1 MKKIFFFLAAALCSM
16 SMWADEWYKVTD
28 PNSDYGLF
36 GNRPKTIQNIVFNPK
51 AGTLTFRDA
60 FTPTESR
67 YRRYVVQFWAD
78 GIEYDMWKNYIIY
91 NKLSSTVNKPV
102 CQYYWNTTGRYKQ
115 PDYEFK
121 DQPNYNAK
129 GGEYT
134 MFGLNAV
141 VDSLYARGLQTFRV
155 VVYGQTLNEGG
166 IARDYEQL
174 YSDWYLRPTW
184 QQDTVY
190 MNQYLRNHSNMH
202 LPFAKVNMSMG
213 GFSHRA
219 YGEDITFYTDV
230 RAFRNVKIA
239 IMMREDTNKPWR
251 IFKRLTG
258 LTSSDCRQGRRETV
272 TVNWNQTGVHQC
284 QFCLVAIRP
293 NGSPSAGDTIWS
305 NPTQMMSVRYPCTVD
320 GRTDYYRVGEQ
331 VVLATGSPCLDFSID
346 CKEPVKLLG
355 SNGNYSIMMPSCPV
369 TITSSTRM
377 YKTTF
382 LDYNGSV
389 IKEEE
394 VECGSTPNPPAVPS
408 QAGYNFTK
416 WSPSV
421 SNAVTK
427 DMVYQ
432 ALFDPFA
439 SFGTYQLELKNHV
452 SANSSLPNYYSET
465 VITPGDEFDLQLR
478 VKAGASVFVGL
489 QVSSDGAS
497 NWEDSYSYN
506 VTASEAAA
514 GKTITRHISIF
525 NPDNFIGYRAWR
537 FKLVSNGEVRY
548 TNAIKMV
555 MLYPTS
561 IQATLP
567 IVLDGPYF
575 NNLHLNANETYR
587 LLLPKTN
594 NSFNI
599 FAADNQV
606 GLDCLEGNSGSG
618 WTSLE
623 NIEGA
628 TAETTT
634 KIRFYNTGR
643 PMDIQ
648 IRQKSYNVYFEV
660 IGAPNIGYG
669 NNVIEKQQVLCGQG
683 AVAPNDPIDPITP
696 DDPFVEWSQPFDN
709 ITDDTWITAL
719 FDSYIPDPVFTVTF
733 KDLMGNT
740 LGVEQVSQGETAPE
754 PTNIPDID
762 GYVFVGWLGG
772 NLYDVQQDLT
782 LTTKYL
788 PLEDYLSV
796 SVENQQAAPRVV
808 KSIRNGQI
816 IIIRGDKVYDIMG
829 RLVINN

>member
-1 MKKIFFFLAAALCSM
+1 MKKIFFFLVAALCSM
-16 SMWADEWYKVTD
+16 SMWAISDGWYKVTD
-28 PNSDYGLF
+28 QEADYGLNLA
-36 GNRPKTIQNIVFNPK
+36 GHSKTIQNINFDFEG
-51 AGTLTFRDA
+51 GTLTFRDA
-60 FTPTESR
+60 FKPTESR
-67 YRRYVVQFWAD
+67 YRRYFIEFWEN
-78 GIEYDMWKNYIIY
+78 GHGYSMWKHYYGISFLANLNTPYCDYVY
-91 NKLSSTVNKPV
+91 NNCGQNKYAGLDAKLSVN
-102 CQYYWNTTGRYKQ
+102 Q
-115 PDYEFK
+115 
-121 DQPNYNAK
+121 NAK
-129 GGEYT
+129 GGERT
-134 MFGLNAV
+134 EFGLSNL
-141 VDSLYARGLQTFRV
+141 VDSLYARGLQSTRV
-155 VVYGQTLNEGG
+155 VVWGETLDESGK
-166 IARDYEQL
+166 AKTYEQL
-174 YSDWYLRPTW
+174 YADWYLPVPSS
-184 QQDTVY
+184 QADTTY
-190 MNQYLRNHSNMH
+190 MGLKHRNYANLY
-202 LPFAKVNMSMG
+202 LPFARPRMSYSFTG
-213 GFSHRA
+213 R
-219 YGEDITFYTDV
+219 YGDDITFKTNV
-230 RAFRNVKIA
+230 RAFRNVKLA

-258 LTSSDCRQGRRETV
+258 LTSSECRQGRRETV
-272 TVNWNQTGVHQC
+272 TVNWNQTGVHKC

-293 NGSPSAGDTIWS
+293 SGSPSAGDTIWDS
-305 NPTQMMSVRYPCTVD
+305 PTQLIDVRYPCTID
-320 GRTDYYRVGEQ
+320 GHTDYCRVGEQ
-331 VVLATGSPCLDFSID
+331 IVLATNAPCLDFSID

-382 LDYNGSV
+382 LDYNGNV

-394 VECGSTPNPPAVPS
+394 VECGSTPNPPAAPS

-452 SANSSLPNYYSET
+452 SANSSLPHYDSET
-465 VITPGDEFDLQLR
+465 VITPGDEFDLQLK

-489 QVSSDGAS
+489 QVSSDGAP

-514 GKTITRHISIF
+514 GKTITRHITIY
-525 NPDNFIGYRAWR
+525 NPDNYVRYRAWR

-548 TNAIKMV
+548 TNAIKML

-561 IQATLP
+561 IQASLP
-567 IVLDGPYF
+567 IVLDDGPYF
-575 NNLHLNANETYR
+575 NNLHLNANENYR

-599 FAADNQV
+599 FAADSQV

-628 TAETTT
+628 TAETST

-788 PLEDYLSV
+788 PLEDYLS
-796 SVENQQAAPRVV
+796 SVENPQAAPRVV

-816 IIIRGDKVYDIMG
+816 IIIRGDKVYDIWG
-829 RLVINN
+829 RLIK